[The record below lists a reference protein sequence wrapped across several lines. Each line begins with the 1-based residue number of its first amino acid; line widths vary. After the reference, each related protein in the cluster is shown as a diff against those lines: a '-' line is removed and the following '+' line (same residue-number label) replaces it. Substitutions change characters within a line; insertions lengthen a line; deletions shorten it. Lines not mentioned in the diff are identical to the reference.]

1 MKILYGICGEG
12 MGHATRSQVV
22 LQHLRSRGHEVLVAA
37 SGQALHV
44 LQRTSGVP
52 ASAKRESEAQVSG
65 SVLRS
70 GSSSRAAAVEHPP
83 SAAAALA
90 DFNDRARVRAE
101 REAREGG
108 ESLFSLLPIVGLGMR
123 CKDGAMDLR
132 GTIEE
137 NAQRL
142 PAMLRENAAAWAEA
156 DRFQPDAAITDY
168 DSFVWLFGVAR
179 GIPIVSIDNA
189 QVLPRCVHRE
199 DAFPAYRAGMRALEA
214 FTVAKTPSAQHYV
227 VTSFFY
233 PPVKPHL
240 RQTTTLVP
248 PILRG
253 EVLRKLDEREKTNA
267 SLAANAAPVHGTFVV
282 VYKTGSLD
290 DASVLGPLARVPEQR
305 FLVYG
310 LRGDTPVPDNV
321 IAKPF
326 STDAFLTDLA
336 ASRAVIGNAG
346 MSLLG
351 ETLAFGKPVYVIP
364 VRGQFEQVLN
374 ACYLEK
380 LGYGITSETLDPN
393 RLRAFLATAD
403 TYAANI
409 ARVPQH
415 DRNERLYGTLDAL
428 FPPNRGR

>member
-1 MKILYGICGEG
+1 MRILYGICGEG

-22 LQHLRSRGHEVLVAA
+22 LQHLRSRGHDVLVAA
-37 SGQALHV
+37 SGQAL
-44 LQRTSGVP
+44 R
-52 ASAKRESEAQVSG
+52 
-65 SVLRS
+65 VLRS
-70 GSSSRAAAVEHPP
+70 GSSSRAAAVETPP

-90 DFNDRARVRAE
+90 DAFA
-101 REAREGG
+101 
-108 ESLFSLLPIVGLGMR
+108 LLPIVGLGMR

-142 PAMLRENAAAWAEA
+142 PAMLRENAAAWEEA
-156 DRFQPDAAITDY
+156 DRFRPDAAITDY
-168 DSFVWLFGVAR
+168 DSFVWLFGAAR

-214 FTVAKTPSAQHYV
+214 FTVAKTPSAHHYV

-240 RQTTTLVP
+240 RQTTSLVP

-253 EVLRKLDEREKTNA
+253 EVLRALE
-267 SLAANAAPVHGTFVV
+267 APRSSGDHVL

-290 DASVLGPLARVPEQR
+290 DASVLSPLARVPEQR

-310 LRGDTPVPDNV
+310 LHGDAPVPSN
-321 IAKPF
+321 IEAKPF
-326 STDAFLTDLA
+326 ATDAFLTDLA
-336 ASRAVIGNAG
+336 SSRAVIGNAG

-351 ETLAFGKPVYVIP
+351 EALAFGKPIYVIP
-364 VRGQFEQVLN
+364 MRGQFEQVLN
-374 ACYLEK
+374 ACYLER
-380 LGYGITSETLDPN
+380 LGYGTTSEALDPN
-393 RLRAFLATAD
+393 RLRAFLANAD
-403 TYAANI
+403 VHAAAI
-409 ARVPQH
+409 ARTPQH
-415 DRNERLYGTLDAL
+415 DRNERLYMALDAL
-428 FPPNRGR
+428 FPRAA